1 MISVV
6 ICADALSI
14 ESVYFELSTYQLFL
28 VLTFDKNLSS
38 VVQNQ
43 ERLKII
49 IRTLK
54 FKCQ

>member
-6 ICADALSI
+6 ICANALSI

-43 ERLKII
+43 DATENYNSN
-49 IRTLK
+49 
-54 FKCQ
+54 FEV